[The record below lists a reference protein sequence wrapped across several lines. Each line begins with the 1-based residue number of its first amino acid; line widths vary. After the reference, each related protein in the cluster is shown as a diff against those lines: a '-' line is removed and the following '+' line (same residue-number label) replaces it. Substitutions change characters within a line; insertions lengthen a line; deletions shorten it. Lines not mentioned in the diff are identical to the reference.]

1 VIRVLLLILVIQCA
15 ITAAVYWP
23 QEHLAAENPG
33 EALLSVAAETVTRI
47 SIADAQGAEVELLRT
62 PAGWTLPELAGLSA
76 DSAQVDRLL
85 KAITEVRHGFPV
97 ASSVPARQRFEVA
110 DYHYQRRIRLSTAEG
125 EESTVFLGTAPAF
138 QQVHARHANRDPIYS
153 LPFSAFD
160 APANAGGWLDRTLL
174 RVADPQRVRGN
185 GFQLTREGNRWQSA
199 TGASPEPRELEALL
213 LGLANLQVDG
223 VADEDQRRQLSA
235 RQPAFSLATGDAEGE
250 RQLAFYTLE
259 DKQFVRDTRYDLFF
273 TLSAYDFDRLRT
285 LDVDRLN
292 GGP

>member
-1 VIRVLLLILVIQCA
+1 VIRTLLLILVIQCA

-23 QEHLAAENPG
+23 QERLAAENPA
-33 EALLSVAAETVTRI
+33 EALLSVAAASVTRI
-47 SIADAQGAEVELLRT
+47 SITDAQGAEVELLRT
-62 PAGWTLPELAGLSA
+62 HAGWTLPGLGGLRA
-76 DSAQVDRLL
+76 DTSQVDRLL
-85 KAITEVRHGFPV
+85 EAMTGVRHGFPV

-110 DYHYQRRIRLSTAEG
+110 DYHYQRRIRLATAEG
-125 EESTVFLGTAPAF
+125 DESTVLLGTAPAF
-138 QQVHARHANRDPIYS
+138 QQVHARRANRDPIYS
-153 LPFSAFD
+153 LPFSVFD

-174 RVADPQRVRGN
+174 RVVDPQRVQGD
-185 GFQLTREGNRWQSA
+185 GFQLTREGNHWQSA

-223 VADEDQRRQLSA
+223 IADEDQRRQLNA
-235 RQPAFSLATGDAEGE
+235 RQPAFSLATGDSAGE
-250 RQLAFYTLE
+250 RRLGFYTLE
-259 DKQFVRDTRYDLFF
+259 GKQFVRDARYDLFF